1 MSPLET
7 ILYECGT
14 AAGIG
19 FWRFDAERGLL
30 HWPRGFGPARDESYG
45 SWWRLGDF
53 GQFFDASDRARLFDY
68 YENLFA
74 SENPPFTL
82 EIPIN
87 ADDRRV
93 QLRIEG
99 KQLRISDHLFAGGLV
114 RDITRRADAE
124 ERAKSLT
131 QIIEAMLGT
140 VHSGVIVLDG
150 QGQVRKANRMAM
162 DMFGVT
168 LTGPIDTP
176 ALHRLGANLPP
187 SLLETVQRCR
197 QTRARVEGSSAGATV
212 KTEPL
217 TWEANPWG
225 RGGVVI
231 VVRPEGF
238 FGAKIAA
245 ALASVQG
252 RSSETQGTPSSPLSL
267 AVPSSSTDASPAAA
281 PLTDAAGASAAV
293 ANSRALLEYV
303 RHPCLIIQT
312 RDATV
317 DYANKFAR
325 EKLGIKTGVTSHINN
340 LFELTGRHPPRHVYV
355 TADRFNTVVTLPMG
369 ARVARMNDI
378 DPDLYFVEYS

>member
-7 ILYECGT
+7 ILYECGA

-53 GQFFDASDRARLFDY
+53 GQFFEASDRTRLFDY

-74 SENPPFTL
+74 PENPPFTL
-82 EIPIN
+82 EIPVQT
-87 ADDRRV
+87 DGRRI

-99 KQLRISDHLFAGGLV
+99 KQLRISEHLLAGGLV
-114 RDITRRADAE
+114 RDISRRADAE

-131 QIIEAMLGT
+131 QILEAMLGT
-140 VHSGVIVLDG
+140 VHSGVIVLDV

-168 LTGPIDTP
+168 LSGPIDTP
-176 ALHRLGANLPP
+176 AFHRLAANLPP
-187 SLLETVQRCR
+187 SLQETAQRCR
-197 QTRARVEGSSAGATV
+197 LTRARVEGSSVGASGLA
-212 KTEPL
+212 EPL

-225 RGGVVI
+225 RGGVVV

-238 FGAKIAA
+238 FGAKMAA
-245 ALASVQG
+245 VLAAETKTAGEAPILTPSAPPLLAGSAPAADASV
-252 RSSETQGTPSSPLSL
+252 
-267 AVPSSSTDASPAAA
+267 AA
-281 PLTDAAGASAAV
+281 AAV

-312 RDATV
+312 RDATI

-325 EKLGIKTGVTSHINN
+325 EKLGIKTGVTSHVNN

-355 TADRFNTVVTLPMG
+355 TADRFNTIVTLPMG

>member
-7 ILYECGT
+7 ILYECGS

-53 GQFFDASDRARLFDY
+53 GQFFEASDRARLFDY

-74 SENPPFTL
+74 PENPPFTL
-82 EIPIN
+82 EIPIKTE
-87 ADDRRV
+87 DRRI

-99 KQLRISDHLFAGGLV
+99 KQLRLSEHLFAGGLV

-124 ERAKSLT
+124 ERARSLT
-131 QIIEAMLGT
+131 QILEAMLGT

-162 DMFGVT
+162 DIFGVT
-168 LTGPIDTP
+168 LQGPIDTP

-187 SLLETVQRCR
+187 SLLETAQRCR
-197 QTRARVEGSSAGATV
+197 QTRTRIEGTSAGAPGF
-212 KTEPL
+212 TEPL
-217 TWEANPWG
+217 TWEANSWG
-225 RGGVVI
+225 RGGVVV

-238 FGAKIAA
+238 FGAKVAA
-245 ALASVQG
+245 ALAAAKA
-252 RSSETQGTPSSPLSL
+252 RSAEAGQATPTAPPPAAS
-267 AVPSSSTDASPAAA
+267 AGASPANETISA
-281 PLTDAAGASAAV
+281 AAV
-293 ANSRALLEYV
+293 ASSRALLEYV

-355 TADRFNTVVTLPMG
+355 TADRFNTIITLPMG